1 MAYRLVLFACS
12 WLFYKDECFLFCV
25 LYALDTLQTYKQLTD
40 SRKGQTE
47 NDLQRGLFFLNTSKV
62 VQVLLSLPPCER
74 VCGEGKKLLLGQ
86 YPTTEYIVQYKPA
99 STRTW
104 VFKRTYL
111 AKICLLDPSI
121 QGPVNGLKF

>member
-62 VQVLLSLPPCER
+62 VQVLLSLPPSLWESVWR
-74 VCGEGKKLLLGQ
+74 GEEVTPWLI
-86 YPTTEYIVQYKPA
+86 P
-99 STRTW
+99 
-104 VFKRTYL
+104 
-111 AKICLLDPSI
+111 
-121 QGPVNGLKF
+121 

>member
-62 VQVLLSLPPCER
+62 VQVLLSLPPSLPVRECVEKGRSYSLVNTLQLNILYSTNQR
-74 VCGEGKKLLLGQ
+74 VQEPGFLKE
-86 YPTTEYIVQYKPA
+86 PI
-99 STRTW
+99 W
-104 VFKRTYL
+104 
-111 AKICLLDPSI
+111 
-121 QGPVNGLKF
+121 LKFAC